1 MQIIKEYKGILAK
14 NRMKYVA
21 DPNEQFTP
29 SPDRESRMVS
39 AGKWKEMLGV
49 AKYDKFPPIY
59 VEEKLKATQVEVPMS
74 QHIGAPAVPI
84 VKVGDE
90 VKEDQMIAQ
99 AADGLSIPHFA
110 PISGKVTYV
119 DAKTI
124 VIHA

>member
-21 DPNEQFTP
+21 DPSEQFTP
-29 SPDRESRMVS
+29 SPEREARMVS

-59 VEEKLKATQVEVPMS
+59 VEEKLKAKEVFVPMS
-74 QHIGAPAVPI
+74 QHMGAPAIPV

-90 VKEDQMIAQ
+90 VKENQLIAQ
-99 AADGLSIPHFA
+99 AAEGLSVPHFA

>member
-1 MQIIKEYKGILAK
+1 
-14 NRMKYVA
+14 
-21 DPNEQFTP
+21 
-29 SPDRESRMVS
+29 
-39 AGKWKEMLGV
+39 
-49 AKYDKFPPIY
+49 
-59 VEEKLKATQVEVPMS
+59 VEEKLKAQEVFVPMS
-74 QHIGAPAVPI
+74 QHIGAPAIPI

-99 AADGLSIPHFA
+99 AAEGLSVPHFA